1 MVMEHMGNP
10 RESEL
15 SVEAS
20 EEWWWWLFLVFEVEG
35 TVDSETV
42 ALTGLSLVSGLSWWL
57 TTKILES
64 LLGDWNSFCLRFRLG
79 LECPPWCLWSWLV
92 SWALVGTSNVLM
104 VILVGLSDWLT
115 WWIFFWALPTP
126 LEPGGDPL
134 PLSGEVSRSSC
145 AELSKPKQLYSL
157 KIIKINE
164 KSFFRIVEL
173 VYNTFVCVPSWRA
186 CGFCDSSNSLVP

>member
-20 EEWWWWLFLVFEVEG
+20 EEWLVWWWLVLPVLLLLEVEG

-42 ALTGLSLVSGLSWWL
+42 ALTGFSLGSACLSWWL

-64 LLGDWNSFCLRFRLG
+64 LLGDWNSFCLRFLLG

-92 SWALVGTSNVLM
+92 SWVLVGTSKVLM

-126 LEPGGDPL
+126 LGPGGDPL

-157 KIIKINE
+157 K
-164 KSFFRIVEL
+164 
-173 VYNTFVCVPSWRA
+173 Y
-186 CGFCDSSNSLVP
+186 